1 MEEDDPLE
9 LRNLAVSYDYLL
21 FKIKDQVSTLTEIT
35 QQSVQNKQMLIEEKY
50 FKEELNLEN
59 EFKEIDALFR
69 MCDEIQLNFLK
80 LDQLVDFVA
89 DFRSRLEHLE
99 EEFDK
104 LR

>member
-21 FKIKDQVSTLTEIT
+21 FRIKDQVSTLTEIT
-35 QQSVQNKQMLIEEKY
+35 QQSVQNKRMLIEEKY

-69 MCDEIQLNFLK
+69 MCDEIQLSFLK